1 MREKTKKQAVNKVVS
16 ILDTVLKVEANSAS
30 CIITYEPKA
39 PKELKRFK
47 KQNDCKME

>member
-1 MREKTKKQAVNKVVS
+1 MTEKTKKQVVNKVVS

-30 CIITYEPKA
+30 CMITYEPKA

-47 KQNDCKME
+47 KQNDCKMD